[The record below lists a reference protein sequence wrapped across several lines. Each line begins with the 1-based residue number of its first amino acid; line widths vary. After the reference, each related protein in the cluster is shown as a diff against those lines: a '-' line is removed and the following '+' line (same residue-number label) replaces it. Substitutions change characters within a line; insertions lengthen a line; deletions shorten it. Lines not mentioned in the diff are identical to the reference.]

1 MHSTEAQEKKP
12 FFQRGVQCS
21 VVIVVFTEPKYKHI
35 ILILCF
41 EGKKK
46 VFIAVPFCFIHNYLF
61 LRWSCQNFPNYVPG
75 QAQFSWRQVP
85 AWLCTASPQLWEARG
100 HSTSSKE
107 QACLFLVSVSNAF
120 RIHAYQQCVFGKNC
134 LRISYQSHSLST
146 SLKEKLVFLYCI
158 CSHNT
163 EPLYLSVIIETF
175 SKLTI
180 PQN

>member
-75 QAQFSWRQVP
+75 QAQFSWRLGP
-85 AWLCTASPQLWEARG
+85 RLALHC
-100 HSTSSKE
+100 
-107 QACLFLVSVSNAF
+107 
-120 RIHAYQQCVFGKNC
+120 
-134 LRISYQSHSLST
+134 LST
-146 SLKEKLVFLYCI
+146 TMGGKRSLHIFERVGLSLPCI
-158 CSHNT
+158 CKQCLQNPCISAVCIWKELSQNIISESLT
-163 EPLYLSVIIETF
+163 FNLFKGKTCFLILYLQS
-175 SKLTI
+175 
-180 PQN
+180 QH